1 MTAGRLFLKIFVAF
15 WLAMILIGAGIAAIT
30 LTRPPPPMPHE
41 VLLPRVP
48 EVLAVWDRAGPDA
61 GAERL
66 ERLGR
71 RVGATLYLF
80 RPDGA
85 WIGSDEPPAEV
96 RTLAEAQFRGH
107 RMRGMARRLGLRAW
121 MAAGPTVL
129 VARFSPPH
137 PLWRWARLDTLGQR
151 LALMFVVAG
160 LVCFGLAR
168 YLAAPVRAIREATR
182 ELAAGNLGVRVG
194 PRLGR
199 RRDEIADLGR
209 DFDRMAER
217 IQALLESHRT
227 LLRDVSHELRSP
239 LARLR
244 VALELARADAGPA
257 ALPSLERAE
266 REIGRLDHLIGEVLT
281 LSRLQAAA
289 PKLRRERIDLAG
301 LAEAIAADAR
311 FEAPDREV
319 RVSVEGSVEVEGD
332 PELLRRALEN
342 VVRNAVRHTPAGG
355 EVRVEVGAGGG
366 EARVAVLD
374 AGPGVPEVDL
384 ERIFEP
390 FRRVERARERGA
402 GGAGLG
408 LAIARSAVEAHG
420 GRTSAENRPEG
431 GLRVEARFPVRA

>member
-1 MTAGRLFLKIFVAF
+1 MTGGRLFLKIFVAF
-15 WLAMILIGAGIAAIT
+15 WLAMILIGAGIAAIA

-48 EVLAVWDRAGPDA
+48 EVLTLWDEAGPDA
-61 GAERL
+61 AAERL
-66 ERLGR
+66 EALGR
-71 RVGATLYLF
+71 RVGAALYLF
-80 RPDGA
+80 RPGGA
-85 WIGSDEPPAEV
+85 WIGPEEPTAEV
-96 RTLAEAQFRGH
+96 LRVAEAQLRGH

-121 MAAGPTVL
+121 MAPGPTVL
-129 VARFSPPH
+129 VARFTPPH
-137 PLWRWARLDTLGQR
+137 PLWRWVRLDTLGQR

-217 IQALLESHRT
+217 LEALLAAHRT

-244 VALELARADAGPA
+244 VALELARDDAGPA
-257 ALPSLERAE
+257 ALPSLDRAE

-281 LSRLQAAA
+281 LSRLQTAG
-289 PKLRRERIDLAG
+289 PELRRERLDLAG
-301 LAEAIAADAR
+301 LAEAVAADAR
-311 FEAPDREV
+311 FEAPDRAV
-319 RVSVEGSVEVEGD
+319 RVSAEGPAVVEGD

-355 EVRVEVGAGGG
+355 EVRVEVGADGA

-374 AGPGVPEVDL
+374 AGPGVPEADL

-390 FRRVERARERGA
+390 FRRVERARERGS

-408 LAIARSAVEAHG
+408 LAIARAAVEAHG
-420 GRTSAENRPEG
+420 GRISAANRPEG
-431 GLRVEARFPVRA
+431 GLRVEMGFPIPP